1 MEPLSTGNP
10 RRKMARRTPSQIIS
24 LLTEY
29 ENSSLTADDFCEQYQ
44 IKRFNLTRWLR
55 LYRKNRIPPKGF
67 VAVSVAK
74 EVEPLVQKDVLF
86 AEYLGIRFYQP
97 VDPTYFKALLS

>member
-1 MEPLSTGNP
+1 MEPIRIGNSG
-10 RRKMARRTPSQIIS
+10 RKTARRTPSQIIS

-29 ENSSLTADDFCEQYQ
+29 ENSGLSANDFCEQHQ
-44 IKRFNLTRWLR
+44 IKRFNLTRWQR
-55 LYRKNRIPPKGF
+55 LYRKSKTPPKGF
-67 VAVSVAK
+67 VAVSAAK
-74 EVEPLVQKDVLF
+74 EPPDQKEVLF